1 MDQAVGFNDVLEAY
15 LRTNAAAVAERGV
28 GSIVGAF
35 TRAWS
40 ENPVDP
46 GLARAVFGAVPLPP
60 ERIAPTLAELA
71 SAGMSGPELTKE
83 SALAKMKAL
92 LDAGG
97 TCGWRDALA
106 WAKAAA
112 ADPVGRAAL
121 AEITLDDVETLNG
134 GPLDLPETGATVAE
148 SYIVCLECGEK
159 VRYLPRHLRTRH
171 GLDFEA
177 YAEKW
182 RLPEDYPRTPPR
194 TAKARSDIAYR
205 SHETRRRKKANV

>member
-15 LRTNAAAVAERGV
+15 LRANAAAVAERGV
-28 GSIVGAF
+28 GTAVAAF

-40 ENPVDP
+40 ETPVDP

-71 SAGMSGPELTKE
+71 SAGTPGPGPTRE
-83 SALAKMKAL
+83 SALARLKAL

-97 TCGWRDALA
+97 PRGWRDAFA
-106 WAKAAA
+106 WAQATA
-112 ADPVGRAAL
+112 ADPAGRAAL

-134 GPLDLPETGATVAE
+134 GPLGPPETGATVAE
-148 SYIVCLECGEK
+148 SHIVCLECGEK